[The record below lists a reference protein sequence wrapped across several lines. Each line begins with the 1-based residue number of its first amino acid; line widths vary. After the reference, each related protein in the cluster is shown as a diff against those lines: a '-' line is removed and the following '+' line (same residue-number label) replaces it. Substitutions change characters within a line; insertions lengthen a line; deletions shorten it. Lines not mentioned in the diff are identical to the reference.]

1 MHYIGKEKDP
11 ARLASKPD
19 QMHLTGRILC
29 VKSLSRPCL
38 LRQERKEKT
47 MENKKKSLKINLI
60 VSLISEL
67 NDNNL
72 ADLTETVQEML
83 CKQKNGVV
91 ISNAIT
97 VEHGAIQEIDAA
109 LENVET
115 LIEQLDR
122 FAMGDGFNSRI
133 ATFADREVCATVRML
148 MDYGQALRE
157 QVDELVSRI

>member
-1 MHYIGKEKDP
+1 
-11 ARLASKPD
+11 
-19 QMHLTGRILC
+19 
-29 VKSLSRPCL
+29 
-38 LRQERKEKT
+38 

-83 CKQKNGVV
+83 CKQKNGVA

-97 VEHGAIQEIDAA
+97 VEHGAIQGIDTT
-109 LENVET
+109 LENAET